1 MASGLFGWGGGLSKD
16 TFGDVAGAVGDLFA
30 AEGARA
36 KAAGDRIEGQNYG
49 LAAELAEKNVAFT
62 KMSTEIKEFQQSRTV
77 AQTIGE
83 QRADVAAAGFGD
95 SGSSLDLLR
104 DSASQGAL
112 AHAVIQEQG
121 LITEAG
127 YEEQAQSY
135 RNMQVAANMAAD
147 AEDKAATGLDI
158 TAAIK
163 GVAAFATL
171 L

>member
-1 MASGLFGWGGGLSKD
+1 MAFGTS
-16 TFGDVAGAVGDLFA
+16 TFNFAASAVGDLFSAEA
-30 AEGARA
+30 ARS
-36 KAAGDRIEGQNYG
+36 KAAGDRIEGKNYG
-49 LAAELAEKNVAFT
+49 LAAELAEQNVAFT
-62 KMSTEIKEFQQSRTV
+62 KQSTEIKEYQQARTV
-77 AQTIGE
+77 SQTIGE

-112 AHAVIQEQG
+112 QHAVIQEQG

-135 RNMQVAANMAAD
+135 RNMQIAANMAAD

-158 TAAIK
+158 TAGIK
-163 GVAAFATL
+163 GLASVATL
-171 L
+171 FL